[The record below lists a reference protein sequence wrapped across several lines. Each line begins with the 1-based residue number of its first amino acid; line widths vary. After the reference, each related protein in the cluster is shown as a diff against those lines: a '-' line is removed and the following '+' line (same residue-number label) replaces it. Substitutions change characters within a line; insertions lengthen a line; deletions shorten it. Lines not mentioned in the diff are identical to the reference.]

1 MHKINVLS
9 FGSKNF
15 NTSLEELKDHFN
27 FKLTLHSEDPVQIPN
42 GYEVLLIHSDFFE
55 KNSLKNDVI
64 KKKDIIKIFISKKN
78 KEVPNFFKE
87 RILLPISISEL
98 NNAVENS
105 VAKNNFVKNSGII
118 IKNYNLNKN
127 EKKLSNGKDYIL
139 LTEKEIHLLE
149 ILLSNKKD
157 SIHKDEILKK
167 VWKYAEDADTHTVE
181 THIYRLRKKIKDK
194 FFDEEFIRN
203 NKDGYSL

>member
-27 FKLTLHSEDPVQIPN
+27 FKLTFHSGDPVKIPY
-42 GYEVLLIHSDFFE
+42 GYDVLLIHSDYFE
-55 KNSLKNDVI
+55 KNSLQNDII
-64 KKKDIIKIFISKKN
+64 KKNDIIKIFITKKN
-78 KEVPNFFKE
+78 KDIPNIFKE
-87 RILLPISISEL
+87 KILLPISIGEL
-98 NNAVENS
+98 INAVENS
-105 VAKNNFVKNSGII
+105 FAKNNFVKNSGII

-127 EKKLSNGKDYIL
+127 EKRLSNGTDFIL

-194 FFDEEFIRN
+194 FFDDEFIRN
-203 NKDGYSL
+203 DKDGYSL